1 MIHFLDRIY
10 PWPNVVVYDA
20 FRRGFLCRLSFA
32 SSLRLL
38 VSSLGMHQGLFR
50 REDAPASK

>member
-10 PWPNVVVYDA
+10 PWPNVVYDA
-20 FRRGFLCRLSFA
+20 FGRGFLCRLSFA

-38 VSSLGMHQGLFR
+38 VFLPGDALQGLF
-50 REDAPASK
+50 PPS